1 MVAPEILAEIGLFD
15 ELSPD
20 ELGELASWF
29 ESRTVGED
37 VRLIEEGRSCYSFFV
52 LRSGGVVVTAGDRTV
67 AELGPGDFFGE
78 MAILGDGRRFAS
90 VTSTAP
96 SELLVMFGTEFRRL
110 EQQHP
115 AIAATL
121 EQAMRHRLSEL
132 PAAGDKLT

>member
-15 ELSPD
+15 ELGAD

-29 ESRTVGED
+29 ESKTVAED
-37 VRLIEEGRSCYSFFV
+37 VRLIEQGQTGYSFFV
-52 LRSGGVVVTAGDRTV
+52 LRSGSVVVTAGERTV

-90 VTSTAP
+90 VTSTTP

-115 AIAATL
+115 AVAAAL
-121 EQAMRHRLSEL
+121 EQAMRQRLSEL
-132 PAAGDKLT
+132 PAAGG